1 MDKPV
6 HILDQ
11 IAIQWKSEEESFF
24 LDTEFSENYIK
35 VEMPIG
41 KKHAWQVDYHDISK
55 SANLESIF
63 NDHYRTEADDDFVPL
78 MNMYNRIMR
87 KGSFPATELDLG
99 VVKLYAEAKLTD
111 VVNGVEGGGWIV
123 SKRLFEILK
132 NFNIGDYQEYKIA
145 VQSKK
150 VVSEDYVYLH
160 FINYADDYVNYPR
173 SVFYKGK
180 GYFDF
185 AARTIL
191 PESFQSSEEIQA
203 VSNRLNEGVSL
214 SDFRENVIIQSKQ
227 IVLHPNELD
236 LFAFKSYFLCR
247 EQFISARL
255 AQTLLDEKITGLD
268 FIKTTKVK

>member
-11 IAIQWKSEEESFF
+11 IATQWKSEEESFF

-78 MNMYNRIMR
+78 MNMYNRMMR
-87 KGSFPATELDLG
+87 KGTFPATELDLG

-145 VQSKK
+145 VKSKK

-160 FINYADDYVNYPR
+160 FVNYADDYVNYPQ

-185 AARTIL
+185 AARAII

-203 VSNRLNEGVSL
+203 VSNRLNEGVSR
-214 SDFRENVIIQSKQ
+214 SDFRENVTIRSKQ
-227 IVLHPNELD
+227 IVLHTNELD
-236 LFAFKSYFLCR
+236 LFAFKNHFLCR
-247 EQFISARL
+247 EQFISTRL

>member
-1 MDKPV
+1 MEKPV

-11 IAIQWKSEEESFF
+11 IALQWQNEEERFF

-63 NDHYRTEADDDFVPL
+63 NDHYRTEEDDDFVPL
-78 MNMYNRIMR
+78 MNMYNSMMR
-87 KGSFPATELDLG
+87 ENTFAPAELDLG
-99 VVKLYAEAKLTD
+99 MVKLYSEAKLTD
-111 VVNGVEGGGWIV
+111 VVNGIEGGGWIV

-132 NFNIGDYQEYKIA
+132 NFNIGNYQEYKIA
-145 VQSKK
+145 VKSKK

-160 FINYADDYVNYPR
+160 FMSYADGYVNYPQ

-191 PESFQSSEEIQA
+191 PESFQSSEAIET
-203 VSNRLNEGVSL
+203 VSNRLNEGVSR
-214 SDFRENVIIQSKQ
+214 SNFNERVTIQSKQ
-227 IVLHPNELD
+227 IVLNPNELD
-236 LFAFKSYFLCR
+236 LFKFKSFFLCR

-255 AQTLLDEKITGLD
+255 AQKLLDEKITGLD
-268 FIKTTKVK
+268 FIKTTKVT